1 MNKKIL
7 VAENI
12 HKQFGRKIILES
24 INFEIEANQIIG
36 ICGANGSGKSVF
48 LRILSGL
55 ILPTQGRVTIF
66 GEILGK
72 QTEFP
77 HSTGILIDS
86 PGLLLNENA
95 WQNLYNLALV
105 SGKINSQRI
114 EEVITQV
121 GLDPH
126 DPKPVGVY
134 STGMRQ
140 RLGIAQALLEDPD
153 FLILDEPTNGLDFD
167 GQDMIHALLNDLR
180 NRGKT
185 ILMTSHSRDEML
197 NVCDQ
202 TYLMADGKLHLYQP
216 ILLD

>member
-1 MNKKIL
+1 MNQKIL
-7 VAENI
+7 VTENI
-12 HKQFGRKIILES
+12 HKQFGRKTILES

-66 GEILGK
+66 GETLGK
-72 QTEFP
+72 QIEFP
-77 HSTGILIDS
+77 HSIGILIDS

-95 WQNLYNLALV
+95 WQNLYNLALI
-105 SGKINSQRI
+105 SGNVNPSRI

-140 RLGIAQALLEDPD
+140 RLGIAQALLEDPY

-167 GQDMIHALLNDLR
+167 GQDMIHVLLKALR

-185 ILMTSHSRDEML
+185 ILITSHSRDEMSK
-197 NVCDQ
+197 VCDQ
-202 TYLMADGKLHLYQP
+202 TYLMAEGKLALYQR
-216 ILLD
+216 D

>member
-1 MNKKIL
+1 MNQKIL
-7 VAENI
+7 VAENV
-12 HKQFGRKIILES
+12 HKQFGRKTILES

-105 SGKINSQRI
+105 SGKVNSQRI

-185 ILMTSHSRDEML
+185 ILMTSHSRDEMSK
-197 NVCDQ
+197 VCDQ
-202 TYLMADGKLHLYQP
+202 IYLMAEGKLALYQ
-216 ILLD
+216 

>member
-1 MNKKIL
+1 MNQKIL

-12 HKQFGRKIILES
+12 HKQFGRKTILES
-24 INFEIEANQIIG
+24 INFEMKANQIIG

-55 ILPTQGRVTIF
+55 ILPTQGSVTIF
-66 GEILGK
+66 GETLGK
-72 QTEFP
+72 QIEFP

-105 SGKINSQRI
+105 SGNVNTQRI

-140 RLGIAQALLEDPD
+140 RLGIAQALLEDPY

-167 GQDMIHALLNDLR
+167 GQDMIHALLKELR

-185 ILMTSHSRDEML
+185 ILITSHSRDEMSS
-197 NVCDQ
+197 VCDQ
-202 TYLMADGKLHLYQP
+202 TYLMAKGKLALYQR
-216 ILLD
+216 D